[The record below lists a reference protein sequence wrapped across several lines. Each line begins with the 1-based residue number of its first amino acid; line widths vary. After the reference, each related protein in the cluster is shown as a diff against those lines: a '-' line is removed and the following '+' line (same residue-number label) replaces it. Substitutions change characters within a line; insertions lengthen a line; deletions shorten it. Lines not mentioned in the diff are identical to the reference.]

1 MVDVIGR
8 LTLDGRNGLPPSAS
22 SLVRCDGDLEMFDG
36 AGLDDVTVRTDE
48 SVDNEAGR
56 LRLVIFLV
64 ILTWSK

>member
-8 LTLDGRNGLPPSAS
+8 LTLDGRNGLRPTAS
-22 SLVRCDGDLEMFDG
+22 SLACCDDLEMFDG